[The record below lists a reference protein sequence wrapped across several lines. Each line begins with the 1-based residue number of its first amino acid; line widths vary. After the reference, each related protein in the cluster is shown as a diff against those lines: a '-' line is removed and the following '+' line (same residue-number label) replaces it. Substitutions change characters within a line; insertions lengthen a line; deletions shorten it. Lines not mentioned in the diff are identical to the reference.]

1 MGRRHVVRD
10 LDEEQFDFVINA
22 IIAGNTDREISL
34 AFEQKFGRPLA
45 KSSLNRWRKSAGDEL
60 ADRYR
65 LARFQA
71 KQLLSDLKEEDG
83 DTYQVVIRNI
93 EDKLLTATR
102 EVISKDPVKLLKI
115 RQEEERRR
123 LREKELELKGK
134 KLEFDKERAQREERL
149 RVDRLGIA
157 ADVWKYILFWFTEHD
172 PATADRL
179 TRHSEELLDHI
190 ESQIEGQ
197 TA

>member
-10 LDEEQFDFVINA
+10 LDEAQFDFVVNA
-22 IIAGNTDREISL
+22 IIAGDTDREISL
-34 AFEQKFGRPLA
+34 SFEQTFGQPLA

-71 KQLLSDLKEEDG
+71 KQLLTDLKEEDE
-83 DTYQVVIRNI
+83 DKFQVVIRSI
-93 EDKLLTATR
+93 EDRLLTATR

-123 LREKELELKGK
+123 LREKELALKREQIDLEREKLRGAAVNKIELTEEFLSDLLEYIGTDPEGLRWYTLHTK
-134 KLEFDKERAQREERL
+134 KFAEFL
-149 RVDRLGIA
+149 RS
-157 ADVWKYILFWFTEHD
+157 KYAE
-172 PATADRL
+172 A
-179 TRHSEELLDHI
+179 
-190 ESQIEGQ
+190 
-197 TA
+197 